1 MPAFRANPI
10 QLCEAT
16 GMAPRSKR
24 PTTTPEQEGIEMR
37 PDAWPRFVRALKTIA
52 RHTPKDRIQKK
63 AKRAR

>member
-1 MPAFRANPI
+1 
-10 QLCEAT
+10 
-16 GMAPRSKR
+16 MAPRSKR

-63 AKRAR
+63 AKSKRVR